1 MIPVNSGVILLNPN
15 IITKSRKLTLISY
28 YQRIHTSHSGSSKC
42 PNMCFMQN
50 TPVRDHV
57 FYFAF
62 RSFSFSMEY
71 FFSLFLT
78 FKALTLLN
86 ITDQLLFCI
95 MLQILFF
102 LNFLMFRFRSCI
114 FGRDIREIMLL
125 FSLHPIRL

>member
-57 FYFAF
+57 FYLAF

-71 FFSLFLT
+71 FLQSFLDFQGLGTFEYYRSVIVLYNAPNFIFS
-78 FKALTLLN
+78 
-86 ITDQLLFCI
+86 
-95 MLQILFF
+95 
-102 LNFLMFRFRSCI
+102 
-114 FGRDIREIMLL
+114 E
-125 FSLHPIRL
+125 FSHV